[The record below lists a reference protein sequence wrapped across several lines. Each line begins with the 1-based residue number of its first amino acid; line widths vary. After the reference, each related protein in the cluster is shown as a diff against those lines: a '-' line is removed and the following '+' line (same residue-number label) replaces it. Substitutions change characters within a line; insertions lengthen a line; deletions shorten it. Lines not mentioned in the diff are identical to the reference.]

1 MKSITHNILMCNI
14 KKCEESKKN
23 FPFIIIAN
31 KIENKVSKFDINLT
45 KKIYDSLDKE
55 ALNEFCKDLNIV
67 KYDFTKVDDN
77 IKNQNEF
84 LECVHKVID
93 ETLVV
98 EGNLKC
104 PNCQREFPIINGI
117 VDMVLRDDEM

>member
-1 MKSITHNILMCNI
+1 MKAITHNILMCNI

-84 LECVHKVID
+84 WEYVHKVID

>member
-1 MKSITHNILMCNI
+1 MNAITHNILMCNI

-84 LECVHKVID
+84 WEYVHKVID